1 MYYPAAAAGSVFIY
15 QRAEISAPEVLRAGV
30 IMTLVAVAVLMIFA
44 VPYWNAI
51 GEGTDRGR
59 VSCVLRE
66 DDGMNQG
73 EIPAEPENAMDEV
86 SLPPLSRR
94 AEQPDVYAPD
104 GSEIRLLTDGRHSA
118 SKSSMVEVVLPAGQ
132 VSRPVY
138 HRTVEE
144 TWYILEGRG
153 RVCAARRTPMPLP
166 LRRRMSWRGD
176 ALVIP
181 TGWRFQFAA
190 SSEESL
196 RFLCHTT
203 PPWPGEDEAVP
214 ADTGGLGEPTV

>member
-1 MYYPAAAAGSVFIY
+1 MTESGS
-15 QRAEISAPEVLRAGV
+15 PVLPGDAK
-30 IMTLVAVAVLMIFA
+30 
-44 VPYWNAI
+44 
-51 GEGTDRGR
+51 
-59 VSCVLRE
+59 
-66 DDGMNQG
+66 
-73 EIPAEPENAMDEV
+73 DEV
-86 SLPPLSRR
+86 PVLPLSRR
-94 AEQPDVYAPD
+94 SAQPDVYAPD
-104 GSEIRLLTDGRHSA
+104 GSEIRLLADGRHGA
-118 SKSSMVEVVLPAGQ
+118 SRSSVVEVTLPSGQ

-153 RVCAARRTPMPLP
+153 RV
-166 LRRRMSWRGD
+166 WRCPPDADAESVPPQEVSAGD

-190 SSEESL
+190 DSDVPL

-214 ADTGGLGEPTV
+214 ADAGGLGEPTV

>member
-1 MYYPAAAAGSVFIY
+1 MKDEPIVPPV
-15 QRAEISAPEVLRAGV
+15 RRRPE
-30 IMTLVAVAVLMIFA
+30 
-44 VPYWNAI
+44 
-51 GEGTDRGR
+51 E
-59 VSCVLRE
+59 
-66 DDGMNQG
+66 
-73 EIPAEPENAMDEV
+73 
-86 SLPPLSRR
+86 
-94 AEQPDVYAPD
+94 PDVLAPD
-104 GSEIRLLTDGRHSA
+104 GSSIRLLADGRNGA
-118 SKSSMVEVVLPAGQ
+118 TKSSTVEVTLAAGQ

-153 RVCAARRTPMPLP
+153 RVWRCPPDAAPAGPEP
-166 LRRRMSWRGD
+166 VEWPPPQEVSAGD

-190 SSEESL
+190 SPDGEL

-214 ADTGGLGEPTV
+214 VERGGLGEPTV

>member
-1 MYYPAAAAGSVFIY
+1 MTDTEPPAGCGADWVES
-15 QRAEISAPEVLRAGV
+15 
-30 IMTLVAVAVLMIFA
+30 
-44 VPYWNAI
+44 
-51 GEGTDRGR
+51 
-59 VSCVLRE
+59 
-66 DDGMNQG
+66 
-73 EIPAEPENAMDEV
+73 EIPPI
-86 SLPPLSRR
+86 SRR
-94 AEQPDVYAPD
+94 AEQPDLYAPD
-104 GSEIRLLTDGRHSA
+104 GSEIRLLTDGRHGA
-118 SKSSMVEVVLPAGQ
+118 VKSSVVEVTLPAGQ

-153 RVCAARRTPMPLP
+153 KVWRCPPGMVSPELAEGSDHDAALADPQDV
-166 LRRRMSWRGD
+166 SQGD

-190 SSEESL
+190 SPEAEL

-214 ADTGGLGEPTV
+214 AERGGLGAPTV